1 MIACTTALAGAL
13 LLGGLL
19 AGCAQSS
26 KGPVSSTVPPADKP
40 LAVDPAL
47 LGPKAA
53 TTSENHRGSGDVAKA
68 PERLSEGR

>member
-1 MIACTTALAGAL
+1 MIPRFTAFVGAVV
-13 LLGGLL
+13 LGSLL
-19 AGCAQSS
+19 AGCAQSLQR
-26 KGPVSSTVPPADKP
+26 PASSTVPPANQP

-53 TTSENHRGSGDVAKA
+53 APEHRLGAAEVAKD

>member
-1 MIACTTALAGAL
+1 MLARIIAFVGAL
-13 LLGGLL
+13 VLTGLL
-19 AGCAQSS
+19 AGCAQSPR
-26 KGPVSSTVPPADKP
+26 GPASSTVPPATKP

-53 TTSENHRGSGDVAKA
+53 ATEHRLGPAEVAKD

>member
-1 MIACTTALAGAL
+1 MIPRITAFVGALA
-13 LLGGLL
+13 LGSLL
-19 AGCAQSS
+19 AGCAQS
-26 KGPVSSTVPPADKP
+26 PQRPASSTVPLANKP

-53 TTSENHRGSGDVAKA
+53 ATEYRLGPAEVAKD

>member
-1 MIACTTALAGAL
+1 MIARITVFAGAW
-13 LLGGLL
+13 LLGSVL
-19 AGCAQSS
+19 AGCAQSPRS
-26 KGPVSSTVPPADKP
+26 PVSSTVPPANKP

-53 TTSENHRGSGDVAKA
+53 ATERNLGPADAAKD